1 MRLGLGKA
9 TLTLPSIHPC
19 VSDLEIRG
27 IIWNTTKLINNS
39 MTPVLVAIYVLC
51 YTSPLWATYNRGC
64 IPSKSS
70 TYVKG

>member
-19 VSDLEIRG
+19 ASDLEIWG
-27 IIWNTTKLINNS
+27 ILLNPTKLINNS

-51 YTSPLWATYNRGC
+51 YTFPPLGHL
-64 IPSKSS
+64 
-70 TYVKG
+70 